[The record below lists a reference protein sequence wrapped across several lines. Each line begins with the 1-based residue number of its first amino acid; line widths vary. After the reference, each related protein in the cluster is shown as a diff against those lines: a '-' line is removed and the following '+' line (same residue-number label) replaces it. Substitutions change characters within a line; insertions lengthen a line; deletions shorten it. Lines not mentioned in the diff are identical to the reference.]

1 MKQENFHD
9 FARTDNLLAGS
20 LTDLPLQ
27 PGRTMTEIETI
38 ELARAYV
45 SLSNAHR
52 IGLILPMFS
61 DDAVY
66 TSSAVGEFT
75 GTEAIG
81 DMMQGFFSAYPDVFW
96 LAENYRHEDHRVTF
110 DFSLQ
115 ATAAD
120 SGEHLQ
126 RFGVERIE
134 FDETGLIRKLEVK
147 AS

>member
-1 MKQENFHD
+1 
-9 FARTDNLLAGS
+9 
-20 LTDLPLQ
+20 
-27 PGRTMTEIETI
+27 MTEIETI
-38 ELARAYV
+38 ELSRAYV

-52 IGLILPMFS
+52 VGLILPMFS

-66 TSSAVGEFT
+66 TSSAVGEFI
-75 GTEAIG
+75 GPEAIG
-81 DMMQGFFSAYPDVFW
+81 NMMQDFFSAYPDVFW
-96 LAENYRHEDHRVTF
+96 LAENYRHEGHRVTF

-126 RFGVERIE
+126 RIGVERIE